1 MSRLVVLDTETTGLD
16 VAQGH
21 RIIELGC
28 IELVGRRPS
37 GRTLHHYINPQ
48 RRVDVG
54 AAEVHGLTDEDLADK
69 PVFAAIADSFLDFVD
84 GAELIIH
91 NAAFDVGFLDAELAR
106 LSARCKSVQEICSV
120 TDTLKMARRLYPGQR
135 NTLDALCRRLGVDN
149 SSRQLHGALLDAQLL
164 TEVYLAMTSGQVSL
178 ELASVPQRQPV
189 PALSTGVSAKRLVL
203 RADTEELA
211 AHAAWLDDLDKVCEK
226 GSVWR
231 RNEAA
236 AQLPEETSPD

>member
-16 VAQGH
+16 VNQGH

-28 IELVGRRPS
+28 VEVVGRRPS

-69 PVFAAIADSFLDFVD
+69 PVFAAIAADFLDFVD

-106 LSARCKSVQEICSV
+106 LSERCRSVRELCSV
-120 TDTLKMARRLYPGQR
+120 TDTLEMARRLYPGQR
-135 NTLDALCRRLGVDN
+135 NTLDALCRRLDVDN

-178 ELASVPQRQPV
+178 DLATGA
-189 PALSTGVSAKRLVL
+189 PADVGPTLTSPRLGNRLVL
-203 RADTEELA
+203 RADADELA
-211 AHAAWLDDLDKVCEK
+211 AHAAWLDDLDKACDQ

-231 RNEAA
+231 RERDRAI
-236 AQLPEETSPD
+236 P

>member
-16 VAQGH
+16 ASQGH

-28 IELVGRRPS
+28 IELERRRPS
-37 GRTLHHYINPQ
+37 GRTLHRYINPQ
-48 RRVDVG
+48 RRVDLG
-54 AAEVHGLTDEDLADK
+54 AAEVHGITDEFLADK
-69 PVFAAIADSFLDFVD
+69 PVFGAVVDEFLDFVD

-106 LSARCKSVQEICSV
+106 LSVRCKSVRELCQV
-120 TDTLKMARRLYPGQR
+120 TDTLEMARRLYPGQR

-164 TEVYLAMTSGQVSL
+164 AEVYLAMTSGQVSL
-178 ELASVPQRQPV
+178 ELAVAPARTPSPV
-189 PALSTGVSAKRLVL
+189 AAGSSAPRRVL
-203 RADTEELA
+203 QASADELA
-211 AHAAWLDDLDKVCEK
+211 AHEAWLDDLDKVCSG

-231 RNEAA
+231 RLDSAG
-236 AQLPEETSPD
+236 